1 MVQDQCPEIIVLF
14 VVAGGGGSGRG
25 GVVAVVLISMYFQ
38 ISGYNIQSR
47 QMGFLLCSFGKRQWW

>member
-1 MVQDQCPEIIVLF
+1 MLF

-47 QMGFLLCSFGKRQWW
+47 QVGFLLCSFGKRQWW